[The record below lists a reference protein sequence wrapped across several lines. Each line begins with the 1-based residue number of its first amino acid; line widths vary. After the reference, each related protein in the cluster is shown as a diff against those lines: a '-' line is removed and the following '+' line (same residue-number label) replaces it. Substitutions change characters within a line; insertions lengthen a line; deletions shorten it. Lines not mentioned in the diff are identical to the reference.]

1 MKSKIIQITIIFS
14 CLIIGITVIATLL
27 TRSAES
33 ADTRSEQIVDAN
45 EISQLIEMGETAKAQ
60 QKLSE
65 LQQNLRAPFTTNTIP
80 KTAIIICILSI
91 LCICTVFIYVYI
103 RILRPFD
110 KMKDFASEISKGN
123 FDVPLKYERTNYFG
137 AFTWAFDSM
146 RKEIKS
152 ARMAEHEAIENNK
165 TVIATLSHDIKTP
178 IASIRAYAEG
188 LEANMDSSPERR
200 TRYLQVL
207 MKKCDEVT
215 ALTNDLLLHSLS
227 EMGRIEIKTEEFELV
242 PFMEQTIEDITA
254 DKKDVIFTKPDFSP
268 VVTADKKRMTQ
279 LVENLINNARKYG
292 RTCINTSQT
301 GTTNINT
308 TNTDKNT
315 PIPGSA
321 EISISMAQ
329 KDGYVQITF
338 ADKGSGIPDEDMPFI
353 TDKFYR
359 GKNSG
364 SENGSGLGLYIV
376 KYITEQTGGTLEL
389 QNTYPGLK
397 VTVSLPLEGKV
408 AERSEVG

>member
-1 MKSKIIQITIIFS
+1 MKSKIIQITIFFS
-14 CLIIGITVIATLL
+14 CLIMGITVIATLL
-27 TRSAES
+27 TRSAGS

-45 EISQLIEMGETAKAQ
+45 EISQLIEMGENAKAQ

-65 LQQNLRAPFTTNTIP
+65 LKQNLRAPFTTNTTS
-80 KTAIIICILSI
+80 KTAIIICILSV
-91 LCICTVFIYVYI
+91 LFICTVFIYVYT

-200 TRYLQVL
+200 TRYLRVL

-279 LVENLINNARKYG
+279 LVENLINNSRKYG
-292 RTCINTSQT
+292 KTDIN
-301 GTTNINT
+301 
-308 TNTDKNT
+308 
-315 PIPGSA
+315 
-321 EISISMAQ
+321 ISMTKA
-329 KDGYVQITF
+329 DNCVQITF

-397 VTVSLPLEGKV
+397 VTVNIPMK
-408 AERSEVG
+408 

>member
-14 CLIIGITVIATLL
+14 CLIIGITVIASLL

-33 ADTRSEQIVDAN
+33 ADTRSEQIVDIN

-65 LQQNLRAPFTTNTIP
+65 LQQNLRAPFTTNTTP
-80 KTAIIICILSI
+80 KTAIIICILSV
-91 LCICTVFIYVYI
+91 LCICTVFIYVYT

-268 VVTADKKRMTQ
+268 IVTADKKRMTQ
-279 LVENLINNARKYG
+279 LVENLINNSRKYG
-292 RTCINTSQT
+292 KTDIN
-301 GTTNINT
+301 
-308 TNTDKNT
+308 
-315 PIPGSA
+315 
-321 EISISMAQ
+321 ISMAQ
-329 KDGYVQITF
+329 KDGNVQITF
-338 ADKGSGIPDEDMPFI
+338 SDKGSGIPDEDMPFI

-397 VTVSLPLEGKV
+397 VTVSLPQKN
-408 AERSEVG
+408 

>member
-1 MKSKIIQITIIFS
+1 MKAKIIQITIIFS

-65 LQQNLRAPFTTNTIP
+65 LQQTLRTPFTTNTIP
-80 KTAIIICILSI
+80 KTAIIICILSV
-91 LCICTVFIYVYI
+91 LCICTVFIYVYT

-279 LVENLINNARKYG
+279 LVENLINNSRKYG
-292 RTCINTSQT
+292 K
-301 GTTNINT
+301 
-308 TNTDKNT
+308 TD
-315 PIPGSA
+315 ID
-321 EISISMAQ
+321 ISMAQ
-329 KDGYVQITF
+329 KDGNVQITF

-397 VTVSLPLEGKV
+397 VNVSLPIK
-408 AERSEVG
+408 ASP

>member
-33 ADTRSEQIVDAN
+33 ADTRSEQIVDIN

-65 LQQNLRAPFTTNTIP
+65 LQQNLRTPFATNTTS
-80 KTAIIICILSI
+80 KTAIIICILSV
-91 LCICTVFIYVYI
+91 LCICTVFIYVYT

-279 LVENLINNARKYG
+279 LVENLINNSRKYG
-292 RTCINTSQT
+292 KTDIN
-301 GTTNINT
+301 
-308 TNTDKNT
+308 
-315 PIPGSA
+315 
-321 EISISMAQ
+321 ISMAQ
-329 KDGYVQITF
+329 KDGNVQITF

-397 VTVSLPLEGKV
+397 VTVSLPQKN
-408 AERSEVG
+408 

>member
-1 MKSKIIQITIIFS
+1 MKAKIIQITIIFS

-65 LQQNLRAPFTTNTIP
+65 LKQNLRAPFTTNTTS
-80 KTAIIICILSI
+80 KTAIIICILSV
-91 LCICTVFIYVYI
+91 LCICTVFIYVYT

-279 LVENLINNARKYG
+279 LVENLINNSRKYG
-292 RTCINTSQT
+292 KTDIN
-301 GTTNINT
+301 
-308 TNTDKNT
+308 
-315 PIPGSA
+315 
-321 EISISMAQ
+321 ISMAQ
-329 KDGYVQITF
+329 KDGNVQITF

-397 VTVSLPLEGKV
+397 VTVSLPRKN
-408 AERSEVG
+408 

>member
-33 ADTRSEQIVDAN
+33 ADSRSEQIVDVN

-60 QKLSE
+60 QKLTE
-65 LQQNLRAPFTTNTIP
+65 LQQTLRTPFTTNTTS
-80 KTAIIICILSI
+80 KTAIIICILSV
-91 LCICTVFIYVYI
+91 LCICTVFIYVYT

-254 DKKDVIFTKPDFSP
+254 DKKD
-268 VVTADKKRMTQ
+268 KKRMTQ
-279 LVENLINNARKYG
+279 LVENLINNSRKYG
-292 RTCINTSQT
+292 KTDIN
-301 GTTNINT
+301 
-308 TNTDKNT
+308 
-315 PIPGSA
+315 
-321 EISISMAQ
+321 ISMAQ
-329 KDGYVQITF
+329 KDGNVQITF

-364 SENGSGLGLYIV
+364 NENGSGLGLYIV

-397 VTVSLPLEGKV
+397 VTVSLPQKN
-408 AERSEVG
+408 